1 MGIMLGSMEL
11 DFTQPPPQVNT
22 LDEARG
28 VIATL
33 WKLCAECA
41 EIPVLKIQI
50 EMQQKQIAEQQ
61 KEIDTLKEKLN
72 TNSNNSSNPPS
83 SDRYKSGN
91 KNQSTGKA
99 KAGGQKGHAGK
110 SRSFLSVNAVDNIEQ
125 HFPPEKCGCGGRVFT
140 NKPHRRHQV
149 HELPPITVIVT
160 EHQLF
165 DGCCESCGKKHLAQ
179 LPAGIPTGM
188 LGSRLMAL
196 IATMGSDYK
205 LSKRDIQRLLKDL
218 YSLSIGVATVKRAEE
233 TIRAALNLPVEKA
246 HNFVKAQAIVNTDE
260 TSHAECG
267 RKKWTWVAIGAEVA
281 VFLIAKNRNTIAAKN
296 LLGESFS
303 GILGS
308 DRFTAYS
315 WMPSARRQIC
325 WAHLKRDF
333 QKIAEREDESKHIGE
348 GLLAYTHQIFTCVHR
363 VREGTLTPL
372 AFKKEMLPIMRAIEA
387 FLQKGAQIAHTKT
400 QGTCRAILKLKT
412 ALWTFVE
419 NPCVEPT
426 NNLAERVL
434 RQIVIWRKICFGT
447 WSENG
452 SLYLERVM
460 SVVATCRLQK
470 RSVFGFL
477 CDAIQAHL
485 TGQMAPSLLPAS

>member
-1 MGIMLGSMEL
+1 MKL
-11 DFTQPPPQVNT
+11 DFTQPPPQAKT
-22 LDEARG
+22 LEEAQE
-28 VIATL
+28 IINAL
-33 WKLCAECA
+33 WSFCGEL
-41 EIPVLKIQI
+41 LKRIDVQD
-50 EMQQKQIAEQQ
+50 KQIAEQQ
-61 KEIDTLKEKLN
+61 KEIDALKEKLN
-72 TNSNNSSNPPS
+72 SNSNNSSNPPS

-99 KAGGQKGHAGK
+99 KTGGQKGHMGK
-110 SRSFLSVNAVDNIEQ
+110 SRSFLSVEAVDHIEQ
-125 HFPPEKCGCGGRVFT
+125 HLPPERCDCGGKVQT
-140 NKPHRRHQV
+140 NKHHRRHQV
-149 HELPPITVIVT
+149 HELPPVTVVVT

-165 DGCCESCGKKHLAQ
+165 DGCCKDCGKKHLAQ
-179 LPAGIPTGM
+179 LPVGIPTGM

-205 LSKRDIQRLLKDL
+205 LSKRDIQRLLNDL

-233 TIRAALNLPVEKA
+233 TIRAALNVPVEEA

-267 RKKWTWVAIGAEVA
+267 QKKWTWVAIGAQVA
-281 VFLIAKNRNTIAAKN
+281 VFLIAKNR
-296 LLGESFS
+296 LGENFS

-308 DRFTAYS
+308 DRFSAYTWIPAS
-315 WMPSARRQIC
+315 RRQVC

-333 QKIAEREDESKHIGE
+333 QKIAERSEDSRIIGE
-348 GLLAYTHQIFTCVHR
+348 GLLAYTKLMFQAWHQ
-363 VREGTLTPL
+363 VREGTLNYDM
-372 AFKKEMLPIMRAIEA
+372 FQSEMIPIRRYVEA
-387 FLQKGAQIAHTKT
+387 FLEKGLSAENKKT
-400 QGTCRAILKLKT
+400 QGTCREILKLKT
-412 ALWTFVE
+412 ALWIFVE
-419 NPCVEPT
+419 NPGVEPT

-460 SVVATCRLQK
+460 SVVGTCRLQK

-477 CDAIQAHL
+477 CEAITAHL